1 MDDGRNA
8 GNINKM
14 FKQSLNNGVIK
25 MGFYKYIK
33 ETWQK
38 PKQNLGEDYKKLIME
53 LRREDSVARV
63 EHPTRLDKAHA
74 LGYKAKQ
81 GFAVVRVKIRKGARK
96 RERVRNGRKPSKAGQ
111 TRYTPKISFR
121 VIVEQ
126 RANRK
131 YPNME
136 VLNSYVL
143 AQDGMYRWFEVILID
158 THHPAIIKDKDV
170 NWIIAKQHKGRVFRG
185 LTPAGKVSRGLQHK
199 GRGAEKVR
207 PSIKANQGKGK

>member
-1 MDDGRNA
+1 
-8 GNINKM
+8 
-14 FKQSLNNGVIK
+14 

-143 AQDGMYRWFEVILID
+143 AQDGMYRWFEVILVD